1 MVNLN
6 EICANCGKRNGEHR
20 DSDDACPTGGYNNG
34 RFPRFYE
41 NQRFTPISPVEKG
54 HVAIIDDRIR
64 CIKAAIEAT
73 TKQIEDLM
81 DHAAHMEARYNIRET
96 ITVEDR
102 ATIEVIV
109 ERMEI

>member
-1 MVNLN
+1 MANLN
-6 EICANCGKRNGEHR
+6 EICANCGKRNGEHI
-20 DSDDACPTGGYNNG
+20 DGDDACPTGGYDG
-34 RFPRFYE
+34 GCPRFYE
-41 NQRFTPISPVEKG
+41 KQRFTPITPVEKG
-54 HVAIIDDRIR
+54 HVELIDDRIR